1 MVNMNENAIEYIQN
15 TMGYEDV
22 LIQVITYKT

>member
-1 MVNMNENAIEYIQN
+1 MVHMNENAIEYIRDN
-15 TMGYEDV
+15 MGYEDV